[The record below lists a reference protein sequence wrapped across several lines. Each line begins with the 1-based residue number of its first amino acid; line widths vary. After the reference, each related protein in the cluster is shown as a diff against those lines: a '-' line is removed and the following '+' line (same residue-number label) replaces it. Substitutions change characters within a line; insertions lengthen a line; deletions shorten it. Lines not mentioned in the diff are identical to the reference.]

1 MVNSFVLM
9 KLGGSLI
16 TDKKRV
22 GVARHAAIRRLAG
35 EIAAIAGSPKAPR
48 LLVGHGSGS
57 FGHAAAAEG
66 GLFPGTDAR
75 KKLDAIAE
83 TRRRASD
90 LNVLVVAAL
99 FEAGARP
106 ISFAPSSFLHAED
119 GRVVGRF
126 LEPVFSALDRGLL
139 PVVYGDVVLDATR
152 GATVVSTEAV
162 FLIVAQEAA
171 RRGRAI
177 ARAIW
182 LGETDGVHDGDG
194 STIGHMTAT
203 KAGKSARRVSGASGT
218 DVTGGMAL
226 RLRTVS
232 VLAKAGIASAIVDG
246 RKPGALAKAVAGR
259 EAGGTRVD
267 SR

>member
-1 MVNSFVLM
+1 MAHSFVLV

-35 EIAAIAGSPKAPR
+35 EIAALAKSPRAPR
-48 LLVGHGSGS
+48 LLLGHGSGS
-57 FGHAAAAEG
+57 FGHAAAARG
-66 GLFPGTDAR
+66 GLFPGIDAR
-75 KKLDAIAE
+75 KKLDAVAE
-83 TRRRASD
+83 TRHRASD
-90 LNVLVVAAL
+90 LNRLVVEAL
-99 FEAGARP
+99 LKAGARP

-139 PVVYGDVVLDATR
+139 PVVYGDVVLDSTR
-152 GATVVSTEAV
+152 GAIVVSTEAL

-171 RRGRAI
+171 RQSRAI
-177 ARAIW
+177 SRAVW
-182 LGETDGVHDGDG
+182 LGEPDGVRDGG
-194 STIGHMTAT
+194 GGTIGRMTGT
-203 KAGKSARRVSGASGT
+203 KAGRTARRVSGASGP
-218 DVTGGMAL
+218 DVTGGIAL
-226 RLRTVS
+226 RLQAVS
-232 VLAKAGIASAIVDG
+232 VLAKAGIASALVDG
-246 RKPGALAKAVAGR
+246 RKPGALAHAIAGR